1 MTAKHVLAVDLGGTK
16 LALALATRE
25 GKLVRRKSVSVDT
38 RSALSPVNQIVALS
52 RELTGGSEIQRNI
65 SAVGVAVP
73 GLVRRN
79 GTVWAPNLKGWQKM
93 ALGRRLR
100 TALGVPVLVESDR
113 NAAVLGETWR
123 GSARGK
129 EDAIVLML
137 GTGIG
142 AGILSGGRLVRG
154 AHELSGCVGWMVV
167 TDGYDREAQRVGQLE
182 SLAAGPAIAMAAKK
196 ELARGIGG
204 LLEEIPAESIN
215 AYEVA
220 EAAKRGDILSI
231 EVYLEA
237 GRMLGFAVAN
247 LVSLIDPEVVVIGGG
262 LAKASDL
269 FLDALR
275 KGMKERTQPIS
286 GTKVRVVA
294 SRLGGDANLLGMA
307 RLAWEVCGKARVS

>member
-1 MTAKHVLAVDLGGTK
+1 
-16 LALALATRE
+16 
-25 GKLVRRKSVSVDT
+25 
-38 RSALSPVNQIVALS
+38 
-52 RELTGGSEIQRNI
+52 
-65 SAVGVAVP
+65 
-73 GLVRRN
+73 
-79 GTVWAPNLKGWQKM
+79 
-93 ALGRRLR
+93 
-100 TALGVPVLVESDR
+100 
-113 NAAVLGETWR
+113 
-123 GSARGK
+123 
-129 EDAIVLML
+129 
-137 GTGIG
+137 
-142 AGILSGGRLVRG
+142 
-154 AHELSGCVGWMVV
+154 
-167 TDGYDREAQRVGQLE
+167 
-182 SLAAGPAIAMAAKK
+182 MAAKK

-286 GTKVRVVA
+286 GSKVRVVA
-294 SRLGGDANLLGMA
+294 SSLGGDANLLGMA